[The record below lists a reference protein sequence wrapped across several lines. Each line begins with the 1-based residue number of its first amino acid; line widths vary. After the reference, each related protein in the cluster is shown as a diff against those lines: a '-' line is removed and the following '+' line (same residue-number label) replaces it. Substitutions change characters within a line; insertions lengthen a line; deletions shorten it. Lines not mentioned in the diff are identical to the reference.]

1 MTGLPGVAVLAA
13 TDPRRLDPPDPGA
26 WDWDFAVDI
35 APYLLE
41 GLWLTVQATLA
52 GTALALVL
60 GLGLA
65 LARRSPRRVVS
76 WPAGAFVEVVR
87 STPLLVQL
95 FFLFVAIPDLT
106 GIALSPLA
114 TGILALG
121 LHYASYTSE
130 SYRAGI
136 EGVPRGQWEAARAVN
151 LSAAAMWRHVV
162 LPQAVPAVLPAL
174 GNHLIAMFKDAPL
187 LSSITVLELV
197 ARAKATQGVWFRGME
212 PFTVAGILF
221 LAVSLPA
228 AAAVRYLER
237 RCAYER
243 A

>member
-1 MTGLPGVAVLAA
+1 MIEPRALLVAA
-13 TDPRRLDPPDPGA
+13 TDPRRVDPPDSGA
-26 WDWDFAVDI
+26 WDSDFAVDI

-41 GLWLTVQATLA
+41 GLWLTIQATLA
-52 GTALALVL
+52 GIALAVVL
-60 GLGLA
+60 GLVLA
-65 LARRSPRRVVS
+65 LARRSRRRVIS
-76 WPAGAFVEVVR
+76 WPAAAFIEVVR

-95 FFLFVAIPDLT
+95 FFLFVAVPDLT
-106 GIALSPLA
+106 GIALSPMK

-151 LSAAAMWRHVV
+151 LSPRAMWRHIV

-174 GNHLIAMFKDAPL
+174 GNHVVAMFKDAPL

-197 ARAKATQGVWFRGME
+197 ARAKATQSIWFRGME
-212 PFTVAGILF
+212 PFTVAGIMF

-237 RCAYER
+237 RFAYER
-243 A
+243 T